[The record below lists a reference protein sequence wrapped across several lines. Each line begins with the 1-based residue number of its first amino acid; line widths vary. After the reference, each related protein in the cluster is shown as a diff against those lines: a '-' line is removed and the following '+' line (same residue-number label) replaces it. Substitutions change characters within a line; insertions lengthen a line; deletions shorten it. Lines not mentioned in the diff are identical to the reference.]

1 MCGYASTQVQ
11 ATNDSSVASKRCMA
25 EAGYFDDP
33 FLSHFT
39 PKRSR
44 TALINRC
51 AVAVCPCMPVLLVIV
66 SHSTLSYNWYVQC
79 TCLFVCHFAEATIFV
94 LKQLTMY

>member
-1 MCGYASTQVQ
+1 MSALHLWMCPFDVPVVCVRLCLYSQVQ

-51 AVAVCPCMPVLLVIV
+51 AVAVCLCMPVLLVIV
-66 SHSTLSYNWYVQC
+66 SHTTQSYNWYV
-79 TCLFVCHFAEATIFV
+79 
-94 LKQLTMY
+94 